1 MSNTI
6 TGIFTDVLDENS
18 DVRDI
23 RKGMIAVPCIGGEG
37 EWIGLD
43 RYVGIKQ
50 KRRRLIGDE
59 LQYMHV
65 MYVNVLDALDKGE
78 FKGAFSGNPI
88 GGNGKALDKIAE
100 PMAGWS
106 SLGDIRK
113 TTTWRNKYGGVTIN
127 LVGIDSP
134 NFDQDRP
141 KHYPYLI
148 DQSDADK
155 VKERN
160 GEDSPQFWTFV
171 MGVRKIGVDAYRVLT
186 VEMCERCGAF
196 NTAIWAG
203 GSPTT
208 KVYAVDAG
216 FGGDACDVEY
226 IEFGEDVAGNQIVE
240 FSQTKTIPISLSN
253 KDLTPEDQIANY
265 VKLDCRNLGVPDENV
280 FFDAGMRATLAI
292 SFGRVMS
299 PRVNAVNFGGNAT
312 ERPVSE
318 DLFTNDPKTG
328 ERRLTKCSEQ
338 YSKYVT
344 ELHFSVRELIEAKQ
358 ARGLPRNVAEE
369 FAMREWHWVPGPLG
383 QRYELE
389 TKIEFKK
396 RYGGQSPNK
405 SDATSLALEGA
416 RRLGFTIKNQKEGK
430 TPDPEQDDWLQR
442 ELEKFKRFQKKHEL
456 SFK

>member
-1 MSNTI
+1 
-6 TGIFTDVLDENS
+6 
-18 DVRDI
+18 
-23 RKGMIAVPCIGGEG
+23 
-37 EWIGLD
+37 
-43 RYVGIKQ
+43 
-50 KRRRLIGDE
+50 
-59 LQYMHV
+59 
-65 MYVNVLDALDKGE
+65 
-78 FKGAFSGNPI
+78 
-88 GGNGKALDKIAE
+88 
-100 PMAGWS
+100 
-106 SLGDIRK
+106 
-113 TTTWRNKYGGVTIN
+113 
-127 LVGIDSP
+127 
-134 NFDQDRP
+134 
-141 KHYPYLI
+141 
-148 DQSDADK
+148 
-155 VKERN
+155 
-160 GEDSPQFWTFV
+160 
-171 MGVRKIGVDAYRVLT
+171 
-186 VEMCERCGAF
+186 MCERCGAF

-203 GSPTT
+203 GSATT

-328 ERRLTKCSEQ
+328 ERRLTRCSEQ

-416 RRLGFTIKNQKEGK
+416 RRLGFQIKNQKEGR
-430 TPDPEQDDWLQR
+430 TPDPEQDDWLSK
-442 ELEKFKRFQKKHEL
+442 ELEKFKRFQKKNEL
-456 SFK
+456 KYS